1 MVNKE
6 KIIKEILNI
15 DYNEC
20 SEGFLKLVKAEKNLG
35 IVIWILFLKYVDTQ
49 RQRRLKES
57 FSWLKLFQRI
67 QLPIQTTNG
76 YFCFIP
82 KI

>member
-35 IVIWILFLKYVDTQ
+35 IVI
-49 RQRRLKES
+49 
-57 FSWLKLFQRI
+57 
-67 QLPIQTTNG
+67 
-76 YFCFIP
+76 
-82 KI
+82 